1 MSESKKIYRFGFA
14 GTKFE
19 VRKDIFNVVRETN
32 KCLYIRKDD
41 PMFAYEQRLL
51 KSQLEKSD
59 DDYYLFSEIDDPIPF
74 LENQYKRFERK
85 KIEAEKQ
92 ADRYL
97 EFMDSIKQL
106 MEKEQGND
114 T

>member
-1 MSESKKIYRFGFA
+1 MSESKKIYRFIFA
-14 GTKFE
+14 GAKLE
-19 VRKDIFNVVRETN
+19 VRKDIFNVVRETD

-51 KSQLEKSD
+51 KSQLEKG
-59 DDYYLFSEIDDPIPF
+59 DDYDFFSEIDDPIPF
-74 LENQYKRFERK
+74 LENQYERYERK
-85 KIEAEKQ
+85 KTEAEKQ
-92 ADRYL
+92 ANRYL
-97 EFMDSIKQL
+97 EFMNSIKQL